1 MVRAGHDGSHAGLI
15 LWRAGRD
22 AAEPRVGR
30 CALDNQRRWRKA
42 PEAEKLGCLT
52 ADPLKPG
59 LHEALLT
66 RRLEELL
73 TQLRDGS
80 LVPDLA
86 ELRDAEASD
95 RMSRHLA
102 GVLAKAIDGAPE
114 GTRSD
119 EAVRIAAALIHRLE
133 ELINRK
139 VDLSGDEP
147 VDPARVLVALLQ
159 RLPDGRP
166 QPIPRPLTPLL
177 DTTVFTNAPGEP
189 AVGHE
194 LRAEVP
200 SADAIDVVIAFVR
213 WSGVRPLMDALR
225 RHCEAGKPL
234 RVLTTTYTNSTERR
248 ALDELERLG
257 AQIRVSYDTSS
268 TRLHA
273 KAWIFHRDS
282 GYSTAYIGSSNL
294 TQSAQVLGLEWNVRV
309 SAARNPDAVAKM
321 AAVFTSYWES
331 RDFAPYD
338 AKEFEQRTEALA
350 ADALTLLSPIEVE
363 LRPFQE
369 ALLEHITLARH
380 QGHHR
385 NLLVAATG
393 TGKTVMAAVD
403 YARLRPE
410 LARSRLLFVAHREEI
425 LDQSR
430 ATFRYALRD
439 AAFGEKWV
447 AGQRPR
453 QFEHV
458 FASIQSLNAADVRNI
473 DPSHFDVVIVDEF
486 HHAAA
491 PSYETLLEHLK
502 PVELLGLTA
511 TPERSDG
518 LDVLRYF
525 DGRIAAE
532 LRLWDAIDQEYLAPF
547 AYFGV
552 HDGLDLRSV
561 PWRRGQGYD
570 VSALEG
576 VLTADHAW
584 IHLVV
589 EEIRRKIVDPSGMRA
604 LGYCVSVGHAHFMA
618 ERFTQLGL
626 AALAL
631 SARSRPDERR
641 GALRDLSEGKLRAVF
656 TVDLFNEGVDIPS
669 VDTLLLLR
677 PTDSP
682 TLFLQQLGR
691 GLRKTAGKSACTV
704 LDFVGTHRKEFRFD
718 RRLCALLG
726 GSRADVERQVRQ
738 DFPFLPAG
746 CSFHLDQVAKE
757 IVLGSIR
764 DSIPST
770 WRERC
775 AELRSLG
782 DVGLGDYLE
791 GSGLELED
799 VYAGN
804 HSWTEMRREVGL
816 ETATAGQAETPLLRA
831 VGRLLHVDDDERLEV
846 YARLLREDHPPRLTQ
861 LSLREQRLLR
871 MLVSSL
877 STLPTSAGLADAVDQ
892 VWAHPQ
898 VRAELVEVLQ
908 LLHERVAYL
917 DQPLGLPDVPLLL
930 HSRYTR
936 TEILAAFG
944 VGEGAKPP
952 TWQTGVWWEPRSRT
966 DLFAFTLDK
975 SVGGFSPT
983 TRYRD
988 YAISPELIHW
998 ESQSATAAD
1007 SPTGQRYIRHRE
1019 GGTNVVLFARLR
1031 TTDRAF
1037 WCLGPATYVRHEG
1050 DRPIAFV
1057 WKLQRR
1063 LPAELYTSF
1072 AAAVA

>member
-1 MVRAGHDGSHAGLI
+1 
-15 LWRAGRD
+15 
-22 AAEPRVGR
+22 
-30 CALDNQRRWRKA
+30 
-42 PEAEKLGCLT
+42 
-52 ADPLKPG
+52 
-59 LHEALLT
+59 
-66 RRLEELL
+66 
-73 TQLRDGS
+73 
-80 LVPDLA
+80 
-86 ELRDAEASD
+86 
-95 RMSRHLA
+95 MSRHMA
-102 GVLAKAIDGAPE
+102 DVLARAIDQAPE
-114 GTRSD
+114 GQRSE
-119 EAVRIAAALIHRLE
+119 EAIRIASAVIHHLQALTDGKR
-133 ELINRK
+133 
-139 VDLSGDEP
+139 DLAGDEP
-147 VDPARVLVALLQ
+147 ADPARVLIALLK

-166 QPIPRPLTPLL
+166 EPIERPLTPLL

-213 WSGVRPLMDALR
+213 WSGVRPLIDPLR
-225 RHCEAGKPL
+225 RHCEKGKPL

-248 ALDELERLG
+248 ALDVLERLG
-257 AQIRVSYDTSS
+257 AQIKVSYDTSS

-273 KAWIFHRDS
+273 KAWLFHRDS

-294 TQSAQVLGLEWNVRV
+294 THSAQVLGLEWNVRV

-331 RDFAPYD
+331 RDFVRYD
-338 AKEFEQRTEALA
+338 TAEFERHTGELA
-350 ADALTLLSPIEVE
+350 ADTLTLLSPVEVE

-369 ALLEHITLARH
+369 ALLDHVDLARH
-380 QGHHR
+380 QGRHR

-410 LARSRLLFVAHREEI
+410 LPRGRLLFVAHREEI

-430 ATFRYALRD
+430 ATFRHALRD
-439 AAFGEKWV
+439 PAFGEKWV

-458 FASIQSLNAADVRNI
+458 FASIQSLNAAAVRMI
-473 DPSHFDVVIVDEF
+473 DPTHFDVVVVDEF

-491 PSYETLLEHLK
+491 PSYEALLDHVE

-518 LDVLRYF
+518 LDVLRHF

-532 LRLWDAIDQEYLAPF
+532 LRLWDAIDQGYLAPF

-561 PWRRGQGYD
+561 PWRRGRGYD

-584 IHLVV
+584 VHVVV
-589 EEIRRKIVDPSGMRA
+589 EEIRRKLADPSRMRA
-604 LGYCVSVGHAHFMA
+604 LGYCVSVGHARFMA

-626 AALAL
+626 AAVAL
-631 SARSRPDERR
+631 SADTRRDERR
-641 GALRDLSEGKLRAVF
+641 SALSELSEGRLRAVF
-656 TVDLFNEGVDIPS
+656 TVDLFNEGIDIPS

-691 GLRKTAGKSACTV
+691 GLRKAPGKSACTV

-718 RRLCALLG
+718 RRLRALLG
-726 GSRADVERQVRQ
+726 GSRADVERQIRQ

-746 CSFHLDQVAKE
+746 CSFQLDQVAKE
-757 IVLGSIR
+757 IVLRSIR

-775 AELRSLG
+775 DELRSLG
-782 DVGLGDYLE
+782 DVGLDEYLE
-791 GSGLELED
+791 SSGLELED

-804 HSWTEMRREVGL
+804 HSWTEMRREAGL
-816 ETATAGQAETPLLRA
+816 DTAPAGPAEAPLLRA

-846 YARLLREDHPPRLTQ
+846 YERLLREDDPPQ
-861 LSLREQRLLR
+861 LEQLGPREQRLLR

-877 STLPTSAGLADAVDQ
+877 TTLPTSARFADGAEQ
-892 VWAHPQ
+892 IWAHPQ

-908 LLHERVAYL
+908 LLPERVPYL
-917 DQPLGLPDVPLLL
+917 GYPLSLPNVPLTV

-944 VGEGAKPP
+944 VGDGARPQ

-966 DLFAFTLDK
+966 DLFAFTFDK

-988 YAISPELIHW
+988 YAISPELVHW
-998 ESQSATAAD
+998 ESQAATAVD
-1007 SPTGQRYIRHRE
+1007 SPTGQRYIRHCE
-1019 GGTNVVLFARLR
+1019 EETNVVLFARLR

-1037 WCLGPATYVRHEG
+1037 WCLGPATYVKHEG

-1057 WKLQRR
+1057 WKLERR

>member
-1 MVRAGHDGSHAGLI
+1 MTDST
-15 LWRAGRD
+15 
-22 AAEPRVGR
+22 
-30 CALDNQRRWRKA
+30 ALASDSLR
-42 PEAEKLGCLT
+42 
-52 ADPLKPG
+52 PG

-73 TQLRDGS
+73 AELSDKS
-80 LVPDLA
+80 LLAELA
-86 ELRDAEASD
+86 ELRDAEAAD
-95 RMSRHLA
+95 RVSRHVA
-102 GVLAKAIDGAPE
+102 GIVARAIDRAPE
-114 GTRSD
+114 GQRSD
-119 EAVRIAAALIHRLE
+119 EALRIAA
-133 ELINRK
+133 ELIRRLQSLIDGK
-139 VDLSGDEP
+139 HDLGGDELL
-147 VDPARVLVALLQ
+147 DPARVLVALLR
-159 RLPDGRP
+159 RLPDGSP
-166 QPIPRPLTPLL
+166 QAIVRPLTPLL

-200 SADAIDVVIAFVR
+200 SADAIDVVMAFVR
-213 WSGVRPLMDALR
+213 WSGVRPMVDVLR
-225 RHCEAGKPL
+225 RHCEAGKRL
-234 RVLTTTYTNSTERR
+234 RILTTTYTNSTEQR
-248 ALDELERLG
+248 ALDELLRLG
-257 AQIRVSYDTSS
+257 AEIRVSYDTSS

-273 KAWIFHRDS
+273 KAWVFHRES

-294 TQSAQVLGLEWNVRV
+294 THSAQVLGLEWNVRV
-309 SAARNPDAVAKM
+309 SAIRNPDAVAKM
-321 AAVFTSYWES
+321 AAVFASYWES
-331 RDFAPYD
+331 ADFVGYD
-338 AKEFEQRTEALA
+338 PEEFARRTQELPAT
-350 ADALTLLSPIEVE
+350 DITLLSPIELE

-369 ALLEHITLARH
+369 ALLDHVVLARH

-393 TGKTVMAAVD
+393 TGKTVIAAVD
-403 YARLRPE
+403 YARLRAE
-410 LARSRLLFVAHREEI
+410 LGRSRLLFVAHREEI

-447 AGQRPR
+447 GGQRPTE
-453 QFEHV
+453 FEHV
-458 FASIQSLNAADVRNI
+458 FASIQSLHRAAVRHI
-473 DPSHFDVVIVDEF
+473 DPTHFDVVIVDEF

-491 PSYETLLEHLK
+491 PSYEAVLEHLK

-511 TPERSDG
+511 TPERTDG

-552 HDGLDLRSV
+552 HDGLDLRRV

-570 VSALEG
+570 ITALEN
-576 VLTADHAW
+576 VFTADHAW
-584 IHLVV
+584 ARLVV
-589 EEIRRKIVDPSGMRA
+589 EEIRRKIADPATMRA

-618 ERFTQLGL
+618 ERFSELGL
-626 AALAL
+626 PAVAL
-631 SARSRPDERR
+631 SAASRPDERR
-641 GALRDLSEGKLRAVF
+641 AALRDLSDGTVRAVF
-656 TVDLFNEGVDIPS
+656 TVDLFNEGVDIPT

-691 GLRKTAGKSACTV
+691 GLRKAAGKSACTV

-718 RRLCALLG
+718 RRLRALLG
-726 GSRADVERQVRQ
+726 GSRADVERQVRH

-746 CSFHLDQVAKE
+746 CSFHLDSVARE
-757 IVLGSIR
+757 IVLDSIR
-764 DSIPST
+764 AAIPST

-775 AELRSLG
+775 EELRSLG
-782 DVGLGDYLE
+782 DVGLGEYLE
-791 GSGLELED
+791 SSGLELED
-799 VYAGN
+799 IYSGG
-804 HSWTEMRREVGL
+804 HSWSEMRREAGL
-816 ETATAGQAETPLLRA
+816 ATAPAGISEAVLLRA
-831 VGRLLHVDDDERLEV
+831 VGRLLHVDDDERLEA
-846 YARLLREDHPPRLTQ
+846 YPRLLGGDSPPSLDD
-861 LSLREQRLLR
+861 LSPREQRLLR

-877 STLPTSAGLADAVDQ
+877 TTLSASASFADAVAQ

-898 VRAELVEVLQ
+898 VRAELIEVLD
-908 LLHERVAYL
+908 LVRERVSYL
-917 DQPLGLPDVPLLL
+917 DYPLGLPGVPLAL

-936 TEILAAFG
+936 AEIFAAFG
-944 VGEGAKPP
+944 VGDGAKPP
-952 TWQTGVWWEPRSRT
+952 TWQTGVWWEPQSRT

-998 ESQSATAAD
+998 ESQSATATA
-1007 SPTGQRYIRHRE
+1007 SAMGQRYIRQRE
-1019 GGTNVVLFARLR
+1019 DGTNVVLFARLR

-1037 WCLGPATYVRHEG
+1037 WCLGPASYVSHEG

-1057 WKLQRR
+1057 WKLHRR

>member
-1 MVRAGHDGSHAGLI
+1 
-15 LWRAGRD
+15 
-22 AAEPRVGR
+22 
-30 CALDNQRRWRKA
+30 
-42 PEAEKLGCLT
+42 LT
-52 ADPLKPG
+52 GDFLKPG

-66 RRLEELL
+66 RRLKLLLAELPDE
-73 TQLRDGS
+73 T
-80 LVPDLA
+80 LVPEVA

-102 GVLAKAIDGAPE
+102 AILARAIERAPE
-114 GTRSD
+114 GKRSE
-119 EAVRIAAALIHRLE
+119 EALRIAAALIHRLQT
-133 ELINRK
+133 LTDGKGDPSR
-139 VDLSGDEP
+139 DEP
-147 VDPARVLVALLQ
+147 VEPGQVLVALLK

-166 QPIPRPLTPLL
+166 QQIERPLTPLL

-200 SADAIDVVIAFVR
+200 SADGIDFVMAFIR
-213 WSGVRPLMDALR
+213 WSGVRPLVEALR

-234 RVLTTTYTNSTERR
+234 RVLTTTYTNSTEQR

-257 AQIRVSYDTSS
+257 AQIKVSYDTSS

-273 KAWIFHRDS
+273 KAWIFHRET

-294 TQSAQVLGLEWNVRV
+294 THSAQVLGLEWNVRV
-309 SAARNPDAVAKM
+309 SAARNPDAISKM
-321 AAVFTSYWES
+321 EAVFASYWAS
-331 RDFAPYD
+331 REFAPYD
-338 AKEFEQRTEALA
+338 PAEFGRRTRVLG
-350 ADALTLLSPIEVE
+350 ADDITLLSPVEVE

-369 ALLEHITLARH
+369 ALLEHIALARH

-403 YARLRPE
+403 YARLRQE
-410 LARSRLLFVAHREEI
+410 LPRSRLLFVAHREEI
-425 LDQSR
+425 IDQSR
-430 ATFRYALRD
+430 ATFRHALRD

-447 AGQRPR
+447 GGHRP
-453 QFEHV
+453 QLFEHV
-458 FASIQSLNAADVRNI
+458 FASIQSLNSSDLRHI
-473 DPSHFDVVIVDEF
+473 DTRHFDVVIVDEF
-486 HHAAA
+486 HHATA
-491 PSYETLLEHLK
+491 PSYEALLDRLM

-511 TPERSDG
+511 TPERTDG
-518 LDVLRYF
+518 LDVLRHF

-532 LRLWDAIDQEYLAPF
+532 LRLWDAIDQQYLAPF

-552 HDGLDLRSV
+552 HDGVDLRQV

-570 VSALEG
+570 ASALEG

-584 IHLVV
+584 AHLVV
-589 EEIRRKIVDPSGMRA
+589 EEVRRKVADPACMRA

-618 ERFTQLGL
+618 ERFTELGL
-626 AALAL
+626 PAGAL
-631 SARSRPDERR
+631 SAASRWDERR
-641 GALRDLSEGKLRAVF
+641 AALRDLSEGKLRAVF
-656 TVDLFNEGVDIPS
+656 TVDLFNEGIDIPS

-677 PTDSP
+677 PTDSA

-691 GLRKTAGKSACTV
+691 GLRKTVGKNSCTV

-718 RRLCALLG
+718 RRLRALLG
-726 GSRADVERQVRQ
+726 GSRADVERQVRE

-746 CSFHLDQVAKE
+746 CSLDLDQVAKE
-757 IVLGSIR
+757 VVLRSIR
-764 DSIPST
+764 EAIPST

-775 AELRSLG
+775 NELRSLG
-782 DVGLGDYLE
+782 DVALGEYLQNT
-791 GSGLELED
+791 GLELED
-799 VYAGN
+799 IYSGG
-804 HSWTEMRREVGL
+804 HSWSEMRRQAGLPTTAVGPS
-816 ETATAGQAETPLLRA
+816 EHQLLRA
-831 VGRLLHVDDDERLEV
+831 VGRMLHVDDDERLTT
-846 YARLLREDHPPRLTQ
+846 YPRLLPEDRPPSLQRLAPRQ
-861 LSLREQRLLR
+861 QRLLR
-871 MLVSSL
+871 MLVASL
-877 STLPTSAGLADAVDQ
+877 TTLDASTPFSDAVGQ
-892 VWAHPQ
+892 IWAYPQ
-898 VRAELVEVLQ
+898 VKAELVE
-908 LLHERVAYL
+908 LLELLGDRMSYL
-917 DQPLGLPDVPLLL
+917 DHPLGLSDVPLAL

-944 VGEGAKPP
+944 VGDGAKPR

-998 ESQSATAAD
+998 ESQSATASD
-1007 SPTGQRYIRHRE
+1007 STTGKRYINQRE
-1019 GGTNVVLFARLR
+1019 AGTNVVLFARLR
-1031 TTDRAF
+1031 TSERAF
-1037 WCLGPATYVRHEG
+1037 WCLGPATYVSHEG

-1057 WKLQRR
+1057 WKLQQH
-1063 LPAELYTSF
+1063 LPSELYTSF

>member
-1 MVRAGHDGSHAGLI
+1 MT
-15 LWRAGRD
+15 RD
-22 AAEPRVGR
+22 S
-30 CALDNQRRWRKA
+30 
-42 PEAEKLGCLT
+42 
-52 ADPLKPG
+52 LKPG

-66 RRLEELL
+66 RRLEALL
-73 TQLRDGS
+73 TQLHDATV
-80 LVPDLA
+80 LPDIA
-86 ELRDAEASD
+86 DLRDAEASD

-102 GVLAKAIDGAPE
+102 GMLAKAIDRAPE
-114 GTRSD
+114 GTRSA
-119 EAVRIAAALIHRLE
+119 EAVRIAAALIQHLRA
-133 ELINRK
+133 LIDDRG
-139 VDLSGDEP
+139 DLRGDEP
-147 VDPARVLVALLQ
+147 VDPGKVLVALLQ

-166 QPIPRPLTPLL
+166 QPIERPLTPLL

-200 SADAIDVVIAFVR
+200 STDALDIVMAFVR
-213 WSGVRPLMDALR
+213 WSGVRPMADALR

-234 RVLTTTYTNSTERR
+234 RVLTTTYTNSTEQR

-257 AQIRVSYDTSS
+257 AQIKVSYDTSS

-273 KAWIFHRDS
+273 KAWIFHRES

-294 TQSAQVLGLEWNVRV
+294 THSAQVLGLEWNVRV

-338 AKEFEQRTEALA
+338 AEEFGRRSEALA
-350 ADALTLLSPIEVE
+350 SDAPTLLSPVEIE

-369 ALLEHITLARH
+369 ALLEHLDLARH

-430 ATFRYALRD
+430 ATFRHALRD

-447 AGQRPR
+447 AGQRPL

-458 FASIQSLNAADVRNI
+458 FASIQSLNASDVHNI

-491 PSYETLLEHLK
+491 PSYRALLEHVE
-502 PVELLGLTA
+502 PTELLGLTA
-511 TPERSDG
+511 TPERADG
-518 LDVLRYF
+518 LDVLRHF

-532 LRLWDAIDQEYLAPF
+532 LRLWDAIDQDYLAPF

-552 HDGLDLRSV
+552 HDGLDLRTI

-584 IHLVV
+584 AHLVV
-589 EEIRRKIVDPSGMRA
+589 EEIRRKIIDPSRMRA

-626 AALAL
+626 AAVAL
-631 SARSRPDERR
+631 SATSRSDQRR
-641 GALRDLSEGKLRAVF
+641 AALRDLAEGKLRAVF
-656 TVDLFNEGVDIPS
+656 TVDLFNEGIDIPS

-691 GLRKTAGKSACTV
+691 GLRKAPGKSACTV

-718 RRLCALLG
+718 RRLHALLG
-726 GSRADVERQVRQ
+726 GSRADVERQVQQ

-746 CSFHLDQVAKE
+746 CSFHLDRVAKE
-757 IVLGSIR
+757 IVLRSIR
-764 DSIPST
+764 DAIPST

-775 AELRSLG
+775 DELRSLG
-782 DVGLGDYLE
+782 DIALGDYLE
-791 GSGLELED
+791 SSGLELED

-804 HSWTEMRREVGL
+804 HSWTAMRRDVGL
-816 ETATAGQAETPLLRA
+816 DTGPVGPAEAPLLRA
-831 VGRLLHVDDDERLEV
+831 VGRLLHVDDDERLAT
-846 YARLLREDHPPRLTQ
+846 YARLLRESRPPPFERL
-861 LSLREQRLLR
+861 SPREQRLLR

-877 STLPTSAGLADAVDQ
+877 TTLPASASFAEAVEQ

-898 VRAELVEVLQ
+898 VRAELVEVLG
-908 LLHERVAYL
+908 LLHERVRYL
-917 DQPLGLPDVPLLL
+917 DHPLGLEDVPLAL

-936 TEILAAFG
+936 TEVLAAFG
-944 VGEGAKPP
+944 VGEGAKPQ

-998 ESQSATAAD
+998 ESQSATAVA
-1007 SPTGQRYIRHRE
+1007 SPTGQRYVNQRQE
-1019 GGTNVVLFARLR
+1019 GTNVVLFARLR

-1037 WCLGPATYVRHEG
+1037 WCLGPATYARHEG

-1057 WKLQRR
+1057 WKLQQR